1 MAHLTK
7 VLFVNLVGL
16 AFSVGAFAGQS
27 TNLPKNVDLQTIN
40 EVVKVEKQKLPIDV
54 ISADFNSLVEEK
66 KVELYR
72 NSIQFDDTLE
82 ELEAKTLEGGEDRNI
97 LDDIQ
102 L

>member
-1 MAHLTK
+1 MAHLK
-7 VLFVNLVGL
+7 KILFVNLAGI
-16 AFSVGAFAGQS
+16 AFSISAISGE
-27 TNLPKNVDLQTIN
+27 TTKLPKNVDLQTIN

-66 KVELYR
+66 KVNLDR
-72 NSIQFDDTLE
+72 DAIQFDDTLE
-82 ELEAKTLEGGEDRNI
+82 ELEAKTLEGGEDSNI

>member
-1 MAHLTK
+1 MAQLTK
-7 VLFVNLVGL
+7 VILVNLVGF
-16 AFSVGAFAGQS
+16 AFSLSAFAGQS
-27 TNLPKNVDLQTIN
+27 TKLPKNVDLQTIN

-66 KVELYR
+66 KVDLDR
-72 NSIQFDDTLE
+72 NAIQFDDTLE
-82 ELEAKTLEGGEDRNI
+82 ELEAKTLEGGEETNL

>member
-16 AFSVGAFAGQS
+16 AFSVGAFAGQP

-66 KVELYR
+66 KVELDR